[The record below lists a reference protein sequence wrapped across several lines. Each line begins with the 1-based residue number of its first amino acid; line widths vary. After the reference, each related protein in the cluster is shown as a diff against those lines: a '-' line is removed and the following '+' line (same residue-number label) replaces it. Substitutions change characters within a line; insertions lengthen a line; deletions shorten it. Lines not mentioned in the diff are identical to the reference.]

1 MTTRHRNNSPWTPE
15 QEEQLR
21 SMLAAGNHIN
31 KIAKQL
37 NRTPTVVRAKAYKMK
52 LLLGYSRST
61 RPR

>member
-1 MTTRHRNNSPWTPE
+1 MTTRHRKSPWTPE
-15 QEEQLR
+15 QEGQLR

-37 NRTPTVVRAKAYKMK
+37 NRTPTAVRAKAYKMK
-52 LLLGYSRST
+52 LMLGYSRST